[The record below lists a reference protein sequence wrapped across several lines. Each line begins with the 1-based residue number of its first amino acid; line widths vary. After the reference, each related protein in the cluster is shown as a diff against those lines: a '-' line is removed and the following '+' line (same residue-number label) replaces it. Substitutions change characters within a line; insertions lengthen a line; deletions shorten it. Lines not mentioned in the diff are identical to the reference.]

1 VNGRANSFEM
11 VTPFES
17 TYDENEV
24 PVRLEPA
31 WDEMD
36 GTTNSFESGLPL
48 ELIYDESAAVT
59 KSPDNGFPFE
69 STYADSAVPVV
80 PFPVRVDTD
89 GTLNSFES
97 GMPLESTYDESAAV
111 TKSLDNGF
119 PFESTYADSA
129 VPVVPFPARA
139 DIDGTLN
146 SFESGMPLESMY
158 EGASAYTAQTSRA
171 KHTQT
176 NPIILALLN
185 ATMFYFL
192 LLRATG
198 FFPRSQIVVYSASC

>member
-1 VNGRANSFEM
+1 MNGRANSFEM

-80 PFPVRVDTD
+80 PFPA
-89 GTLNSFES
+89 S
-97 GMPLESTYDESAAV
+97 
-111 TKSLDNGF
+111 
-119 PFESTYADSA
+119 
-129 VPVVPFPARA
+129 A

-198 FFPRSQIVVYSASC
+198 FLPRSQIVVYSASC